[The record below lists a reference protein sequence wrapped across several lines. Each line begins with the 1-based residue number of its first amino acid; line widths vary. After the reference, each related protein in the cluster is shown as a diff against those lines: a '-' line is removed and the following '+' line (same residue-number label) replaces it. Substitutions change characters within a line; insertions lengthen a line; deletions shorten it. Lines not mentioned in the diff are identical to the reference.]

1 MYVPEQ
7 VIGIP
12 WPRVGKTEYK
22 GGQDTGQLTP
32 EQEPHHR
39 MLYIHCEGQ
48 ESTEPNS
55 SSLVNEEQ
63 ADAAAHVVLCI
74 LEQYRWHT
82 SPDILILTPYRAQ
95 HNLLTRNFTRCNPNK
110 VRVSTIDAA
119 QGQEAD
125 IVIISFVMQQAM
137 QASRMMRTDSTLP
150 SREPKR
156 ASS

>member
-1 MYVPEQ
+1 MVDVQYRMHPDIQRFPNIQFYDGALKCGLRTVLEQ

-12 WPRVGKTEYK
+12 WPRAGKTEYK

-74 LEQYRWHT
+74 LEQ
-82 SPDILILTPYRAQ
+82 SA
-95 HNLLTRNFTRCNPNK
+95 
-110 VRVSTIDAA
+110 
-119 QGQEAD
+119 E
-125 IVIISFVMQQAM
+125 
-137 QASRMMRTDSTLP
+137 RTF
-150 SREPKR
+150 
-156 ASS
+156 